1 MVSIN
6 GVWSI
11 KERTHASVYFKCTL
25 SLVQRVLA
33 VLSLLIY
40 KWLLEPIH
48 LERKCW
54 NCLRKLFNTAS
65 GDEFTTPPLYS
76 ASLPCSGWTYST
88 HSWRF
93 TPPFT
98 WLTQFVSLPHL
109 SDLYSTRLSLNLV
122 LNSCAL
128 LSYSAGCDTKLRLA
142 RAHSCCL
149 RPKDFGSHTACPACL
164 CVGVALRAML
174 LWFASACA

>member
-6 GVWSI
+6 GVRSI
-11 KERTHASVYFKCTL
+11 KARTHASVYFKCTL

-33 VLSLLIY
+33 VLSVLIY

-48 LERKCW
+48 LEEKCW

-65 GDEFTTPPLYS
+65 GDEFTTAPLYS

-93 TPPFT
+93 TPPFA

-122 LNSCAL
+122 ELSLPYSTPALSWAIQQAATRSC
-128 LSYSAGCDTKLRLA
+128 DWHERI
-142 RAHSCCL
+142 
-149 RPKDFGSHTACPACL
+149 P
-164 CVGVALRAML
+164 VV
-174 LWFASACA
+174 

>member
-33 VLSLLIY
+33 VLSVLIY

-65 GDEFTTPPLYS
+65 GNEFTTAPLYS
-76 ASLPCSGWTYST
+76 ASLTCSGWIYST
-88 HSWRF
+88 HSCRF
-93 TPPFT
+93 TPPFA

-122 LNSCAL
+122 ELSLPYSTPALSWAIQQAATRSC
-128 LSYSAGCDTKLRLA
+128 DWHERI
-142 RAHSCCL
+142 
-149 RPKDFGSHTACPACL
+149 P
-164 CVGVALRAML
+164 VV
-174 LWFASACA
+174 